1 MTQPSTPGHKSNFL
15 NDLAPSLC
23 HDGINSIDITTGVSQ
38 TAGERDREG
47 ASIEHSMSRNPG
59 LLSLGSL
66 FYFVWFSLVTAPG
79 YSSPSSPCYL
89 LDFKQDHSIPGF
101 QPPVASIR
109 SRTQPGSFP
118 GTAAAASP
126 SSFPACLSN
135 HTAFSPPVSRAL
147 ALLPLLPSHHRIFP
161 DFQTTLTYRP
171 GSSLCSQVGFLSPTS
186 RISAWW
192 SQGLCLAHAA
202 FPAPSMVPDTQKVI
216 KKGFLNQ

>member
-15 NDLAPSLC
+15 NDRAPSLC

-38 TAGERDREG
+38 TAGERDREV
-47 ASIEHSMSRNPG
+47 ASIQHSMSRNPG

-101 QPPVASIR
+101 QPPVTSIR
-109 SRTQPGSFP
+109 SRTQPGSFL
-118 GTAAAASP
+118 GTAAPASP

-147 ALLPLLPSHHRIFP
+147 ALLPLLPSHHGIFP

-171 GSSLCSQVGFLSPTS
+171 GSSLCSQVGFLLPPAEYQLGGVRGFVLLTLPSQHL
-186 RISAWW
+186 AWY
-192 SQGLCLAHAA
+192 LIHRR
-202 FPAPSMVPDTQKVI
+202 
-216 KKGFLNQ
+216 